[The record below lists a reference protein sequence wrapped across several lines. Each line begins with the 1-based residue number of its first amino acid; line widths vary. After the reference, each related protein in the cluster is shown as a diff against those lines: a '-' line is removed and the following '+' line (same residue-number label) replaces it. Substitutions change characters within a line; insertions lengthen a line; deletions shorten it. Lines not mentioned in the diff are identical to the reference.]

1 MSKKITHTPI
11 FNWMVHIVLD
21 SLITSKTRIK
31 LLLKFFANPGMSAYL
46 RSLAEEFGE
55 STNSVR
61 VELNRLTEA
70 NLLTACDE
78 GRTKIYRANP
88 KHPLFNEVQSMV
100 RKYMGI
106 DQLSGLI
113 FEKIAALGNVEKAY
127 LVGDYA
133 QGLDE
138 GCIEIVVV
146 GNVDEKALEEL
157 VNKAEAIVRRDIRV
171 QIIFSES
178 HLDKQQPNILI
189 WDKNNQ

>member
-1 MSKKITHTPI
+1 M
-11 FNWMVHIVLD
+11 LD

-31 LLLKFFANPGMSAYL
+31 LLLKFFANPSMSAYL

-70 NLLTACDE
+70 NLLTARDE
-78 GRTKIYRANP
+78 GRTKIYQANP

-133 QGLDE
+133 QGIDT
-138 GCIEIVVV
+138 GTIDIVII
-146 GNVDEKALEEL
+146 GHVDANALQELIEKAGSLL
-157 VNKAEAIVRRDIRV
+157 QRTIRV
-171 QIIFSES
+171 KNVCSLQTF
-178 HLDKQQPNILI
+178 DPTKPNVLL
-189 WDKNNQ
+189 WDKEKQ